1 MYDGEQM
8 KSLFHITSHCAEKI
22 TTLTAALLLA
32 VSCSGAA
39 MAAEAQAVP
48 ERYKDT
54 NVILVSL
61 QCLRPDHLGVYGYKR
76 DTSPNIDR
84 LAKSS
89 ILFDNTIAQ
98 ANLTPVAM
106 MSVLTSQYPRVNGMI
121 AFDAAKDAVTSR
133 TLPEILKYYGYTTAA
148 VSGSP
153 EFFMRYDTESGTEI
167 KLGDVFSRSFDYF
180 GRTRKGLG
188 SSLRVAPTESL
199 DWIQKNK
206 DKKFFMWIA
215 SGVIHVPYAAGVPR
229 EQRTI
234 YDPPG
239 YTPFWDKFHSIKAEE
254 GAPDDTTYDVLMRLY
269 KDEYYLGFKPVY
281 KITPTDYSYIV
292 SRYDAAIRY
301 TDNFIGQL
309 METLEKNGLSKNT
322 ILIIHS
328 IHGEDLGERDT
339 YVHYDLSESAVK
351 SALVVRLP
359 NGEQGGRKIADQ
371 VQGLDIVPTVLD
383 YLGIPRDYSQQG
395 NSLLPLI
402 NGEPGAV
409 GTEYAYIDRI
419 PWWEHTLSRW
429 YLEFKNSQTNYPE
442 SEKTPVKEYGA
453 MLRAAFPTGSY
464 PPGDIAIRTKQWK
477 LFIRKEPRLLEK
489 VSWYAYITGIPRQYG
504 EVELYDIIA
513 DPYERTNV
521 ASKHPEVV
529 ELLKTKLLAWDAS
542 VERKKAVYGA
552 GEKRFIIPYP

>member
-1 MYDGEQM
+1 M
-8 KSLFHITSHCAEKI
+8 LI
-22 TTLTAALLLA
+22 LLA
-32 VSCSGAA
+32 VACPLAGNVFAA
-39 MAAEAQAVP
+39 DPPAAS

-121 AFDAAKDAVTSR
+121 AFDTAKDAVTSR

-188 SSLRVAPTESL
+188 SSLRVAPVESL
-199 DWIQKNK
+199 DWIKRNK

-229 EQRTI
+229 EERVV

-239 YTPFWDKFHSIKAEE
+239 YKPFWEKFHSIKAEE
-254 GAPDDTTYDVLMRLY
+254 GASDDTTYDVLMRLY

-281 KITPTDYSYIV
+281 KLMPTDYSYIV

-309 METLEKNGLSKNT
+309 VDTLEKNGLTKNT

-351 SALVVRLP
+351 SALLVRLP
-359 NGEQGGRKIADQ
+359 DGQQGGKRIADQ
-371 VQGLDIVPTVLD
+371 VQGIDIMPTVLD
-383 YLGIPRDYSQQG
+383 YLGVPRDHSQQG
-395 NSLLPLI
+395 SSLLPLI
-402 NGEPGAV
+402 KGEPGAT

-442 SEKTPVKEYGA
+442 SEKNPVKEYGA
-453 MLRAAFPTGSY
+453 MLRSAFPAGSY

-477 LFIRKEPRLLEK
+477 MILRKEPRLLEK
-489 VSWYAYITGIPRQYG
+489 VSWYGYITGSALQYNDI
-504 EVELYDIIA
+504 ELYDIVA
-513 DPYERTNV
+513 DPHERRNV
-521 ASKHPEVV
+521 AAQNQKVV
-529 ELLKTKLLAWDAS
+529 ETLRAKLMEWDAA
-542 VERKKAVYGA
+542 VDRKKASYGT
-552 GEKRFIIPYP
+552 GEKRYIIPYP

>member
-1 MYDGEQM
+1 M
-8 KSLFHITSHCAEKI
+8 KSRCVAEQLS
-22 TTLTAALLLA
+22 TVFTLCTVFVLLAALILVA
-32 VSCSGAA
+32 EESCAGENTLSA
-39 MAAEAQAVP
+39 

-121 AFDAAKDAVTSR
+121 AFDTAKDAVTSR

-188 SSLRVAPTESL
+188 SSLRVAPVESL

-229 EQRTI
+229 EERVI

-239 YTPFWDKFHSIKAEE
+239 YRPFWEKFHSIKAEE
-254 GAPDDTTYDVLMRLY
+254 GASDDTTYDVLMRVY
-269 KDEYYLGFKPVY
+269 RDEYYLGFKPVY
-281 KITPTDYSYIV
+281 TLTPTDYSYIV
-292 SRYDAAIRY
+292 SRYDAAIHY

-309 METLEKNGLSKNT
+309 VDTLEKTGLSKNT

-328 IHGEDLGERDT
+328 IHGEDLGERGT

-359 NGEQGGRKIADQ
+359 DGKQGGKRIAEQ
-371 VQGLDIVPTVLD
+371 VQGIDIMPTVLD
-383 YLGIPRDYSQQG
+383 YLGIPLDHSQQG
-395 NSLLPLI
+395 SSLLPLV
-402 NGEPGAV
+402 NGEPGAA

-429 YLEFKNSQTNYPE
+429 YLEFKNAQTDYPE
-442 SEKTPVKEYGA
+442 SEKKPVKEYGA
-453 MLRAAFPTGSY
+453 MLRSAFPAGSY

-477 LFIRKEPRLLEK
+477 LILRKDPRLLEK
-489 VSWYAYITGIPRQYG
+489 VSWYGYITGSALRYG
-504 EVELYDIIA
+504 DVELYDIVA
-513 DPYERTNV
+513 DPREQSNV
-521 ASKHPEVV
+521 AAQNPRVADA
-529 ELLKTKLLAWDAS
+529 LKAKLLEWDAS
-542 VERKKAVYGA
+542 VLQKKAIYGA

>member
-1 MYDGEQM
+1 VIKIKKNISILMLIATSCFAVE
-8 KSLFHITSHCAEKI
+8 KSY
-22 TTLTAALLLA
+22 AADDLP
-32 VSCSGAA
+32 VIK
-39 MAAEAQAVP
+39 
-48 ERYKDT
+48 RYNDT

-76 DTSPNIDR
+76 DTSPNIDN

-153 EFFMRYDTESGTEI
+153 EFFMRYDTETGTEI

-215 SGVIHVPYAAGVPR
+215 SGVIHVPYAAGIPR
-229 EQRTI
+229 EERVI

-239 YTPFWDKFHSIKAEE
+239 YTPFWEKFHSIKAEE
-254 GAPDDTTYDVLMRLY
+254 GASDDTTYDVLMRIY
-269 KDEYYLGFKPVY
+269 KDEYYLGFKPIY
-281 KITPTDYSYIV
+281 KLTQTDYSYIV

-309 METLEKNGLSKNT
+309 VNTIEKAGLSKNT
-322 ILIIHS
+322 ILIVHS
-328 IHGEDLGERDT
+328 IHGEDLGERGT
-339 YVHYDLSESAVK
+339 YVHYDLSEPAVK
-351 SALVVRLP
+351 SALLVRLP
-359 NGEQGGRKIADQ
+359 SGEQGGKKISDQ
-371 VQGLDIVPTVLD
+371 VQGIDIMPTVLD

-395 NSLLPLI
+395 SSLLPLI
-402 NGEPGAV
+402 KGEPGAV
-409 GTEYAYIDRI
+409 GTEYAFIDRI

-453 MLRAAFPTGSY
+453 LLRSAFPPGSY

-477 LFIRKEPRLLEK
+477 LFVRKAPRLLEQ
-489 VSWYAYITGIPRQYG
+489 VSWYGYITGVPLKYG
-504 EVELYDIIA
+504 DVELYDIIS
-513 DPYERTNV
+513 DPNERTNV
-521 ASKHPEVV
+521 AEKFPEVV
-529 ELLKTKLLAWDAS
+529 ATLKAKLMEWDSS
-542 VERKKAVYGA
+542 VERKKAVYGV

>member
-1 MYDGEQM
+1 M
-8 KSLFHITSHCAEKI
+8 KTKRIAGKLRHAVSVIAL
-22 TTLTAALLLA
+22 ALLFATSAPGEGNSL
-32 VSCSGAA
+32 S
-39 MAAEAQAVP
+39 AAESAP
-48 ERYKDT
+48 LERHQNT

-61 QCLRPDHLGVYGYKR
+61 QCLRPDHLGVYSYKR

-84 LAKSS
+84 LSKTS
-89 ILFDNTIAQ
+89 ILFDNTISQ
-98 ANLTPVAM
+98 ANLTPVSM

-121 AFDAAKDAVTSR
+121 AFDAAKDAVRSR

-180 GRTRKGLG
+180 GRTRRGLG

-215 SGVIHVPYAAGVPR
+215 SGVIHVPYAAGIPVADK
-229 EQRTI
+229 TI
-234 YDPPG
+234 FDAPD
-239 YTPFWDKFHSIKAEE
+239 YTPFWNQFHSIQAEE
-254 GAPDDTTYDVLMRLY
+254 GTQDDTTYDVLMRIY
-269 KDEYYLGFKPVY
+269 RNEFYLGFKPVHRL
-281 KITPTDYSYIV
+281 TPSDNAYII

-301 TDNFIGQL
+301 TDRFIGQL
-309 METLEKNGLSKNT
+309 VDLLDKTGLSKNT

-328 IHGEDLGERDT
+328 IHGEDLGEKGT

-351 SALVVRLP
+351 SALLMRFP
-359 NGEQGGRKIADQ
+359 AGEQGGKRIPDQ

-383 YLGIPRDYSQQG
+383 YLGIPPDHGLQG
-395 NSLLPLI
+395 SSLLPLI
-402 NGEPGAV
+402 KGEDGAT

-429 YLEFKNSQTNYPE
+429 YLEFKNSQVNYPA
-442 SEKTPVKEYGA
+442 SEKSAFTEYGN
-453 MLRAAFPTGSY
+453 MLRKEFPPGSY
-464 PPGDIAIRTKQWK
+464 PPGDVAIRTKQWK
-477 LFIRKEPRLLEK
+477 LILRKSPRLLEK
-489 VSWYAYITGIPRQYG
+489 VSWYGFITGSPLQYG
-504 EVELYDIIA
+504 DVELYDIIA
-513 DPYERTNV
+513 DPLEQKNM
-521 ASKHPEVV
+521 AAQNPKIADA
-529 ELLKTKLLAWDAS
+529 LKAKLLQWDAS
-542 VERKKAVYGA
+542 VEKKKASYGT

>member
-1 MYDGEQM
+1 MRLRRAANGL
-8 KSLFHITSHCAEKI
+8 SPIVTS
-22 TTLTAALLLA
+22 ALILLA
-32 VSCSGAA
+32 VMCPLAGMGFAA
-39 MAAEAQAVP
+39 DPPAAA

-76 DTSPNIDR
+76 DTSPNMDR

-89 ILFDNTIAQ
+89 VLFDNTIAQ

-121 AFDAAKDAVTSR
+121 AFDTAKDAVTSR

-188 SSLRVAPTESL
+188 SSLRVAPVESL
-199 DWIQKNK
+199 DWIKRNK

-229 EQRTI
+229 EDRVV

-239 YTPFWDKFHSIKAEE
+239 YTPFWEKFHSIKAEE
-254 GAPDDTTYDVLMRLY
+254 GASDDTTYDVLMRLY

-281 KITPTDYSYIV
+281 KLTPTDYSYIV

-309 METLEKNGLSKNT
+309 VDTLEKNGLTKNT

-351 SALVVRLP
+351 SALLVRLP
-359 NGEQGGRKIADQ
+359 DGQQGGKRIADQ
-371 VQGLDIVPTVLD
+371 VQGIDIMPTVLD
-383 YLGIPRDYSQQG
+383 YLGVPRDHSQQG
-395 NSLLPLI
+395 SSLLPLI
-402 NGEPGAV
+402 KGEPGAT

-442 SEKTPVKEYGA
+442 SEKKPVKEYGA
-453 MLRAAFPTGSY
+453 MLRSAFPAGSY

-477 LFIRKEPRLLEK
+477 MILRKEPRLLEK
-489 VSWYAYITGIPRQYG
+489 VSWYGYITGSALQYNDI
-504 EVELYDIIA
+504 ELYDIVT
-513 DPYERTNV
+513 DPHERRNV
-521 ASKHPEVV
+521 AAQNPKVV
-529 ELLKTKLLAWDAS
+529 ETLRAKLMEWDAA
-542 VERKKAVYGA
+542 VDKKKASYGA
-552 GEKRFIIPYP
+552 GEKRYIIPYP

>member
-1 MYDGEQM
+1 M
-8 KSLFHITSHCAEKI
+8 KLRSTADHSPSVIIRCTAFVL
-22 TTLTAALLLA
+22 LAALSLGVA
-32 VSCSGAA
+32 VSN
-39 MAAEAQAVP
+39 AEESPILP

-76 DTSPNIDR
+76 NTSPNIDR

-188 SSLRVAPTESL
+188 SSLRVAPVESL
-199 DWIQKNK
+199 DWISKNK

-229 EQRTI
+229 EERTL

-254 GAPDDTTYDVLMRLY
+254 GAPDDTTYDVLMRIY

-281 KITPTDYSYIV
+281 KLTPTDYSYIV

-309 METLEKNGLSKNT
+309 MDTLEKNNLTKNT

-359 NGEQGGRKIADQ
+359 GGEQGGKKIADQ
-371 VQGLDIVPTVLD
+371 VQGLDIMPTVLD

-395 NSLLPLI
+395 ASLLPLI
-402 NGEPGAV
+402 KGEPGAT
-409 GTEYAYIDRI
+409 GTEFAYIDRI

-453 MLRAAFPTGSY
+453 MLRAAFPPGSY

-477 LFIRKEPRLLEK
+477 MILRKDPRLLEK
-489 VSWYAYITGIPRQYG
+489 VSWYGYITGQTLQYG
-504 EVELYDIIA
+504 DIELYDIVA
-513 DPYERTNV
+513 DPNERTNV
-521 ASKHPEVV
+521 AAKNPEVARS
-529 ELLKTKLLAWDAS
+529 LKTKLMEWDTS

>member
-1 MYDGEQM
+1 M
-8 KSLFHITSHCAEKI
+8 
-22 TTLTAALLLA
+22 LLA
-32 VSCSGAA
+32 VLYLGEGKPLSV
-39 MAAEAQAVP
+39 AEAAAL
-48 ERYKDT
+48 ERHENT

-84 LAKSS
+84 LSKSS
-89 ILFDNTIAQ
+89 ILFDNTISQ
-98 ANLTPVAM
+98 ANLTPVSM

-121 AFDAAKDAVTSR
+121 AFDVATDAVRSR
-133 TLPEILKYYGYTTAA
+133 TLPEIMKYYGYTTAA

-215 SGVIHVPYAAGVPR
+215 SGVIHVPYAAGVP
-229 EQRTI
+229 QQFKTMF
-234 YDPPG
+234 DPPG
-239 YTPFWDKFHSIKAEE
+239 YIPFWNKFHSIKAEE
-254 GAPDDTTYDVLMRLY
+254 GTPDDTTYDVLMRIY
-269 KDEYYLGFKPVY
+269 RDEYYLGFNPVY
-281 KITPTDYSYIV
+281 KLSSVDYSYIV

-309 METLEKNGLSKNT
+309 VDLLEKTGLSKNT

-328 IHGEDLGERDT
+328 IHGEDLGERGT

-351 SALVVRLP
+351 SALLVRLP
-359 NGEQGGRKIADQ
+359 DGEQGGKRIKDQ
-371 VQGLDIVPTVLD
+371 VQGIDIVPTVLD
-383 YLGIPRDYSQQG
+383 YLGIPRDHEQQG
-395 NSLLPLI
+395 RSLLPLVK
-402 NGEPGAV
+402 GEEGAA
-409 GTEYAYIDRI
+409 GSEYAYIDRI

-429 YLEFKNSQTNYPE
+429 YLEFKNSQINYPQ
-442 SEKTPVKEYGA
+442 SEKTPIKEYGA
-453 MLRAAFPTGSY
+453 MMRSAFPPGSY

-477 LFIRKEPRLLEK
+477 LIVRKNPRLLEK
-489 VSWYAYITGIPRQYG
+489 VSWYGFITGRSLKYG
-504 EVELYDIIA
+504 DVELYDILA
-513 DPYERTNV
+513 DPLEQKNV
-521 ASKHPEVV
+521 AAQNPQVADA
-529 ELLKTKLLAWDAS
+529 LKAKLLEWDAS
-542 VERKKAVYGA
+542 VERKKASYGT

>member
-1 MYDGEQM
+1 MV
-8 KSLFHITSHCAEKI
+8 SLTVLSFG
-22 TTLTAALLLA
+22 A
-32 VSCSGAA
+32 VEVFAD
-39 MAAEAQAVP
+39 ERPILP

-188 SSLRVAPTESL
+188 SSLRVAPAESL

-229 EQRTI
+229 EERVI

-239 YTPFWDKFHSIKAEE
+239 YTPFWEKFHSIKAEE
-254 GAPDDTTYDVLMRLY
+254 GASDDTTYDVLMRIY
-269 KDEYYLGFKPVY
+269 KDDYYLGFKPIY
-281 KITPTDYSYIV
+281 KLTRPDYSYIV
-292 SRYDAAIRY
+292 ARYDAAIRY
-301 TDNFIGQL
+301 TDNFIGKL
-309 METLEKNGLSKNT
+309 VSTLEKNGLDKNT

-328 IHGEDLGERDT
+328 IHGEDLGERGT

-359 NGEQGGRKIADQ
+359 GGEQGNKRIADQ
-371 VQGLDIVPTVLD
+371 VQGIDIMPTVLD

-395 NSLLPLI
+395 SSLLPLI
-402 NGEPGAV
+402 KGEPGAA

-442 SEKTPVKEYGA
+442 SEKNPVKEYGA
-453 MLRAAFPTGSY
+453 MLRSSFPPGSY

-477 LFIRKEPRLLEK
+477 MILRKEPRLLEK
-489 VSWYAYITGIPRQYG
+489 VSWYGYITGSALKYG
-504 EVELYDIIA
+504 DVELYDIIA
-513 DPYERTNV
+513 DPREQHNV
-521 ASKHPEVV
+521 AAQNPKIADDLKAR
-529 ELLKTKLLAWDAS
+529 LLEWDAS
-542 VERKKAVYGA
+542 VVQKKALYGV
-552 GEKRFIIPYP
+552 GEKRYIIPYP

>member
-1 MYDGEQM
+1 M
-8 KSLFHITSHCAEKI
+8 KSRSVADCLSYVIRVCVVFVS
-22 TTLTAALLLA
+22 LA
-32 VSCSGAA
+32 IISLGTDESR
-39 MAAEAQAVP
+39 AAENPILP

-133 TLPEILKYYGYTTAA
+133 TLPEILKYYDYTTAA

-199 DWIQKNK
+199 DWIQRNK

-229 EQRTI
+229 DQRII

-239 YTPFWDKFHSIKAEE
+239 YTPFWNKFHSIKADE

-269 KDEYYLGFKPVY
+269 KDEYFLGFKPVY
-281 KITPTDYSYIV
+281 KLTPTDYSYIV

-309 METLEKNGLSKNT
+309 VDTLEKNGLSKNT

-328 IHGEDLGERDT
+328 IHGEDLGERGT

-359 NGEQGGRKIADQ
+359 DGEQGGKRIVDQ
-371 VQGLDIVPTVLD
+371 VQGIDIMPTVLD
-383 YLGIPRDYSQQG
+383 YLGIPRDHSQQG
-395 NSLLPLI
+395 SSLLPLI
-402 NGEPGAV
+402 NGESGAT
-409 GTEYAYIDRI
+409 GTEFAYIDRI

-453 MLRAAFPTGSY
+453 MLRSAFPVGSY

-477 LFIRKEPRLLEK
+477 MIMRKEPRLLEK
-489 VSWYAYITGIPRQYG
+489 VSWYGYITGNALKYG
-504 EVELYDIIA
+504 DVELYDIVN
-513 DPYERTNV
+513 DPYERNNV
-521 ASKHPEVV
+521 AAKHSEVV
-529 ELLKTKLLAWDAS
+529 ASLKAKLIEWDIS
-542 VERKKAVYGA
+542 VERNKAVYGA